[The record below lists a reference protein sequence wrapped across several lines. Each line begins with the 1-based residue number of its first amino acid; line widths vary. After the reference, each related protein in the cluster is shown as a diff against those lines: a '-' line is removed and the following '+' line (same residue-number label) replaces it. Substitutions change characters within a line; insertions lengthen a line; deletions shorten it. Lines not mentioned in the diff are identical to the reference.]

1 MKKTLIIAEAGVNH
15 NGHLNFAL
23 QLCDA
28 AKEAGADVVKFQT
41 WVTEKLI
48 THNVAQADYQAV
60 NTGKTES
67 QYDMLKR
74 LELSYDDFR
83 KVKAHC
89 DEIGIQFATTVDE
102 KWSLDFV
109 CNELHVPFLKIGSGD
124 VTNIPFLRMQ
134 GEKHMPVI
142 LSSGMSSLGDVDRAI
157 KTLQEAGCGK
167 LTLLHCTTNYP
178 CPFEQ
183 VNLNAMVTLK
193 NAFHL
198 PVGYSDHT
206 NGIEVSIAAV
216 ALGAEV
222 IEKHFTIDRNW
233 EGPDQ
238 KASTEPEEFKKMV
251 ESIRN
256 IETAMGNGIKLP
268 TQSEK
273 DISKVVL
280 KRMVA
285 MTDIHTG
292 DVFNSG
298 NVTVKRN
305 DRGIPAQ
312 YWDLMNGTKAKRD
325 YKADEAIEL

>member
-1 MKKTLIIAEAGVNH
+1 MSKTLIIAEAGVNH
-15 NGHLNFAL
+15 NGKVDLAL

-41 WVTEKLI
+41 WQTDKLI
-48 THNVAQADYQAV
+48 TKNVAQADYQAT

-89 DEIGIQFATTVDE
+89 DKIGIQFATTVDE
-102 KWSLDFV
+102 QWSLDFI
-109 CNELHVPFLKIGSGD
+109 CDELHVPFLKIGSSD
-124 VTNIPFLRMQ
+124 VTNIPFLRLQ
-134 GEKHMPVI
+134 GQKHMPVI
-142 LSSGMSSLGDVDRAI
+142 LSSGMSSLSDVDRAVS
-157 KTLQEAGCGK
+157 TLQEAGCGD

-183 VNLNAMVTLK
+183 VNLNAMLTLK

-216 ALGAEV
+216 ALGATV
-222 IEKHFTIDRNW
+222 IEKHFTIDKNW
-233 EGPDQ
+233 EGPDH
-238 KASTEPEEFKKMV
+238 KASTEPDEFKKMV

-256 IETAMGNGIKLP
+256 IETAMGNGIKMP
-268 TQSEK
+268 TKSEC

-285 MTDIHTG
+285 MTEIHKGDIL
-292 DVFNSG
+292 NLS

-305 DRGIPAQ
+305 DKGIPAQ
-312 YWDLMNGTKAKRD
+312 YWDLINGTVAKKD
-325 YKADEAIEL
+325 YKENEAIEL